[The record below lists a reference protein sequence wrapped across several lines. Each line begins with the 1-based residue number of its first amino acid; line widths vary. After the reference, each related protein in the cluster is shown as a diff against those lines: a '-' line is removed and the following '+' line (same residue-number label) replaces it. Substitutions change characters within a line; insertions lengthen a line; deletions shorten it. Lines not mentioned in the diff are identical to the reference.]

1 MPPAQMAVDR
11 TSSQQ
16 LNRLLEAYEAFADGR
31 LERIP
36 DLFDPEGFYRT
47 SGMFPGMRE
56 RYDGHEEIA
65 AFWHAATEAWE
76 RLEIEAGQTIA
87 RNDRVVAQVWLDG
100 RGLGSGIDVRFEAGH
115 VVRFRDL
122 RIVEFLAF
130 PTWEAALAEWERLES
145 QR

>member
-56 RYDGHEEIA
+56 RYVGHEEIA
-65 AFWHAATEAWE
+65 TFWHAATEAWE
-76 RLEIEAGQTIA
+76 RLEIEVGQTIA
-87 RNDRVVAQVWLDG
+87 RDDRVVAQVWLDG
-100 RGLGSGIDVRFEAGH
+100 RGLGSGIDVRFEAGTSSGSATSGSWSSWH
-115 VVRFRDL
+115 FRPG
-122 RIVEFLAF
+122 RRRS
-130 PTWEAALAEWERLES
+130 PNGSGLES